1 MKKDT
6 SKEAATKADV
16 LELKADVGELKTDV
30 KKLKAD
36 VGELKTDVA
45 GVKVDVAEL
54 TVIVDTLAVMTAK
67 EFLRVDEKI
76 DALNE
81 KVDTGFT
88 DIRKE
93 MQDGFRM
100 ILAAVESVEYT
111 QLRMRIDALEY
122 DMEKVKEK
130 VKK

>member
-1 MKKDT
+1 MKKNNN
-6 SKEAATKADV
+6 KEPAIK
-16 LELKADVGELKTDV
+16 G
-30 KKLKAD
+30 
-36 VGELKTDVA
+36 DVA
-45 GVKVDVAEL
+45 NVRAD
-54 TVIVDTLAVMTAK
+54 IVELAVVVDGLAIMTAK
-67 EFLRVDEKI
+67 EFLRMDAKI

-81 KVDTGFT
+81 KVDTGFA

-100 ILAAVESVEYT
+100 ILAAVESVEYAK
-111 QLRMRIDALEY
+111 LRMRIDALEY